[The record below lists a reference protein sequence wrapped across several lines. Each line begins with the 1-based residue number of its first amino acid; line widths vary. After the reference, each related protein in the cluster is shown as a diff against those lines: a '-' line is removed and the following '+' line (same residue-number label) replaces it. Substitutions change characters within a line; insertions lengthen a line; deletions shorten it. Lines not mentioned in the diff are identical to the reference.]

1 MILKGQEMQ
10 TFSEGQFSPKSAEA
24 FLSLQINTGLLSGLN
39 VAVEQS
45 RDLSMAVGHGVPKV
59 RAGGH

>member
-10 TFSEGQFSPKSAEA
+10 TFSEGQVSPESAEA
-24 FLSLQINTGLLSGLN
+24 FLSLRINTGLLNGLN
-39 VAVEQS
+39 MALEQS
-45 RDLSMAVGHGVPKV
+45 RDLSMAVGRGVPKV